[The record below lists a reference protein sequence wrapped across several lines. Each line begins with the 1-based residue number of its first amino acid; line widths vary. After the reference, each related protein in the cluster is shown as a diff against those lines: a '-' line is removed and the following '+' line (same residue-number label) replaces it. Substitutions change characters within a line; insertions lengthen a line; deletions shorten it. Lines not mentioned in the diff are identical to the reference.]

1 VKVEDV
7 LVICSFRKESSDN
20 GFVHFVNYS
29 TSTLCSSRRFPLPI
43 SDSPSLPISSVSR
56 SLSLQSLFSSLIS
69 LLISSFTLGLSTI
82 SVYLDSARRTKE
94 EERRIRKGRGRT
106 GNKEEKEKEE
116 MRSVDQERGKNE

>member
-20 GFVHFVNYS
+20 GFGHFVNYS
-29 TSTLCSSRRFPLPI
+29 TSTLCSSRRLPLPI

-69 LLISSFTLGLSTI
+69 LLISSFTLGLSTL

>member
-29 TSTLCSSRRFPLPI
+29 TSTLCSSRRLPLPI

-69 LLISSFTLGLSTI
+69 LLISFFTLGLSSL

>member
-1 VKVEDV
+1 MEVEDV
-7 LVICSFRKESSDN
+7 LVICSFRKESSDS

-29 TSTLCSSRRFPLPI
+29 TSTLCSSRRLPLPI
-43 SDSPSLPISSVSR
+43 SDSPSLPISSVFR
-56 SLSLQSLFSSLIS
+56 SLFSSLIS
-69 LLISSFTLGLSTI
+69 LLISSFTLGLSTL